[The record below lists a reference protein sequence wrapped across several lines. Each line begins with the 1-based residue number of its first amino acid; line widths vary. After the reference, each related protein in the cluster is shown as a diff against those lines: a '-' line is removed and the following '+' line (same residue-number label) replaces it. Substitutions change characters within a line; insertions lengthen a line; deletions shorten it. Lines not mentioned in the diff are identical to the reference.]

1 VPRRRFQTGCLKLIG
16 HSWTLLF
23 WEDQNRDGIIQRVK
37 VSKKIGGMELSPRQ
51 ARKLAQPILDEVNN
65 QTDIPFKASRNALTF
80 ATFVEQWR
88 VSGTLD
94 FKPSTKRALDSSIRA
109 HLIPQLGQI
118 PITLITIKHVQ
129 DLIGTMLHRS
139 RGTRENV
146 VDDLFRILEEAR
158 RVYPGVP
165 TLRKR
170 DLKFGIKKAGEGKP
184 FVFTPAQV
192 KKILEAFAGR
202 KTWDCFFTLLAL
214 TGLRASEI
222 LGLRVEDVDFDN
234 NQIHV
239 RQAAWH
245 GQIQTVKTDESEN
258 CVPMTPLMREKLLRH
273 LEGHSHHLLFVN
285 SRNRP
290 YSRNKV
296 VSTVLHP
303 VLDRLGISRKGRRVG
318 LHGFRHTLAS
328 MLLQSTGVTVAQQ
341 QLRHADAATTLG
353 YGHVLGDAQREAMD
367 AIESVF
373 LGQAVVSPV
382 VPENDPSK
390 RLVMMRTW

>member
-16 HSWTLLF
+16 HSWTLLY
-23 WEDQNRDGIIQRVK
+23 WRDEIRDGIRQRVK

-65 QTDIPFKASRNALTF
+65 QTDVPFKASRNTLTLSAF
-80 ATFVEQWR
+80 IEQWR
-88 VSGTLD
+88 ISGTLD
-94 FKPSTKRALDSSIRA
+94 FKPSTKRALESSIRA

-118 PITLITIKHVQ
+118 PITLITTKHVQ

-158 RVYPGVP
+158 HLYPGVP
-165 TLRKR
+165 ALKKR
-170 DLKFGIKKAGEGKP
+170 DLKFGLKKPGEGKP
-184 FVFTPAQV
+184 FVLSPGQV
-192 KKILEAFAGR
+192 KKILVAVTGR
-202 KTWDCFFTLLAL
+202 KIWDAFFTLLAL

-245 GQIQTVKTDESEN
+245 GQIQTLKTEESDN
-258 CVPMTPLMREKLLRH
+258 CVPMPPVLREKLLKH
-273 LEGHSHHLLFVN
+273 LEGHSHQLLFVN
-285 SRNRP
+285 RRGRP

-296 VSTVLHP
+296 VQTVLHP
-303 VLDRLGISRKGRRVG
+303 LLDELGIAHKGKRAG
-318 LHGFRHTLAS
+318 LHAFRHCLS
-328 MLLQSTGVTVAQQ
+328 SLLLQSTGVAVAQRQ
-341 QLRHADAATTLG
+341 MRHADPATTLG
-353 YGHVLGDAQREAMD
+353 FYGHVLDDNHREAMD
-367 AIESVF
+367 TIESVF
-373 LGQAVVSPV
+373 FG
-382 VPENDPSK
+382 PSGSHPGSSGK
-390 RLVMMRTW
+390 